1 MVIGVVNQKG
11 GTGKS
16 TIATNLAAHLAYQGK
31 HVLLVDADP
40 QATAL
45 DWAAVRNGT
54 EPHVSVIGLPSRWR
68 EMRNLCILRTQ
79 EVGSRVQGSLRFVTL
94 CYAIALMSLP
104 SR

>member
-1 MVIGVVNQKG
+1 MTLDHLVNLISQLG
-11 GTGKS
+11 HWG
-16 TIATNLAAHLAYQGK
+16 Y
-31 HVLLVDADP
+31 LV
-40 QATAL
+40 
-45 DWAAVRNGT
+45 
-54 EPHVSVIGLPSRWR
+54 SRWR